1 MRRASTHPRS
11 PSADAAAGAGP
22 ELVCV
27 AVLCVFSSALL
38 SSLICSVALQ
48 VHRVDDLRV
57 AVELERVAL
66 EQLQGMISSERKL
79 LGEGSR
85 CSASPLPYP
94 TAHIHEV
101 QHQLLWESERQ
112 RVMEATMRSS
122 AAPWPA
128 GLDVTGASRP
138 GPLHGTRQGWE
149 DEKRRRAAEKRA
161 AFLTSAAGMPADC
174 TAASH
179 SGGIRCV
186 GTRERDSLETKP
198 CVSHKLFTAGG
209 GMPPI
214 VTGQGTV
221 SETRQRRA
229 EQKRAA
235 FLSAMD
241 GNQALAH
248 GGSEFRLGQV
258 LAAMTDDAELFPEP
272 ILPSML
278 LISADTGDGLR
289 GHALAPS
296 ISRAPTRS
304 SLPQSPFVAGTREY
318 LSLSLSLSLSLF

>member
-1 MRRASTHPRS
+1 
-11 PSADAAAGAGP
+11 
-22 ELVCV
+22 
-27 AVLCVFSSALL
+27 
-38 SSLICSVALQ
+38 
-48 VHRVDDLRV
+48 
-57 AVELERVAL
+57 VERERVAL

-85 CSASPLPYP
+85 RSASPLPYP
-94 TAHIHEV
+94 TAHIQEV

-138 GPLHGTRQGWE
+138 GPLHGTRQLGWE
-149 DEKRRRAAEKRA
+149 DEKRKRAAEKRA
-161 AFLTSAAGMPADC
+161 AFLTSAADVPAHF
-174 TAASH
+174 TPASH

-186 GTRERDSLETKP
+186 GTPQANMRDSIETKP

-214 VTGQGTV
+214 ATGEGTV

-241 GNQALAH
+241 GNQALAY
-248 GGSEFRLGQV
+248 GGSEFRLSQV

-278 LISADTGDGLR
+278 LISADTGDELR

-304 SLPQSPFVAGTREY
+304 SLPQSPFVAGTRVCL
-318 LSLSLSLSLSLF
+318 LSLSLSLSLSLLGIDEIRVPLSQAIVLDYFKSDSDAYI

>member
-1 MRRASTHPRS
+1 MCNR
-11 PSADAAAGAGP
+11 AGP

-27 AVLCVFSSALL
+27 AVLCIFSSALL
-38 SSLICSVALQ
+38 SSLIVSHALQ

-57 AVELERVAL
+57 AVERERAAL

-79 LGEGSR
+79 LCEGSR
-85 CSASPLPYP
+85 RSASPLPYP
-94 TAHIHEV
+94 TAHIHEA

-112 RVMEATMRSS
+112 RVMEATNRSS
-122 AAPWPA
+122 AALWPA

-138 GPLHGTRQGWE
+138 GPLHGTTQGWE

-161 AFLTSAAGMPADC
+161 AFLTSAAGVPADC

-186 GTRERDSLETKP
+186 GTPQAQHQRDSIETKP
-198 CVSHKLFTAGG
+198 SVSHKLVTAGG

-214 VTGQGTV
+214 TTGEGTV
-221 SETRQRRA
+221 SETRQRSA

-248 GGSEFRLGQV
+248 GGSEFRHSQA

-278 LISADTGDGLR
+278 LISADTGAELR
-289 GHALAPS
+289 GHVLAPC
-296 ISRAPTRS
+296 ISRASRRS
-304 SLPQSPFVAGTREY
+304 SLPQSPFVAGTRVCL
-318 LSLSLSLSLSLF
+318 LSLSLSLSSRRNR